1 MSSNRR
7 SRSARPPQ
15 TSQPPSESL
24 AQDSADLDRPL
35 QRDLRTSGMT
45 IDEMFEDANFW
56 HTRLERSAN
65 DSSTGDARFRR
76 VLAAQRSRIGGD
88 SPDNPVQ
95 PPYFASS
102 AERLANRR
110 EEFANI
116 IAHPPNESS
125 RRRISRELRRHLERN
140 RSGVQHVNGWT
151 IVDPQPWDVSRPG
164 DSPQPRSRRR
174 RLGESPMDTT
184 PLPVVDNT
192 GWNSPSAQSDDD
204 VGIDIGIDE
213 APRAQ
218 GPVLLFDTDDV
229 DDDTGVLDD
238 VDDDTGIPEGGDFD
252 DWFVR
257 TFRNNIMH
265 QVVNP
270 RMLAARRHRAA
281 LVPQSKRGGP
291 GASVVVRQAWNAA
304 QPWRPYVYQPPITMP
319 GEAPPDTPENTSD
332 VAHARFYSV
341 HAAIGAL
348 PVRCTNSDDPSAFHH
363 ALTPS
368 SALFRTAQA
377 TNVHVELRLDGGRHS
392 VVERILIM
400 SSMASPPCTE
410 LMVFASSRRCD
421 LAELRKYDNFT
432 FAEYERLSQEVA
444 AGRAPPL
451 DPLPI
456 AYFWLS
462 LEEEYEQMQ
471 VLPEGVHCSYLYL
484 KLLRGPTAAPR
495 MSLRLVRIFGW
506 NGPRSFSEAAIC

>member
-110 EEFANI
+110 AEFANI

-265 QVVNP
+265 QV
-270 RMLAARRHRAA
+270 
-281 LVPQSKRGGP
+281 
-291 GASVVVRQAWNAA
+291 
-304 QPWRPYVYQPPITMP
+304 
-319 GEAPPDTPENTSD
+319 
-332 VAHARFYSV
+332 
-341 HAAIGAL
+341 
-348 PVRCTNSDDPSAFHH
+348 
-363 ALTPS
+363 
-368 SALFRTAQA
+368 
-377 TNVHVELRLDGGRHS
+377 
-392 VVERILIM
+392 
-400 SSMASPPCTE
+400 
-410 LMVFASSRRCD
+410 
-421 LAELRKYDNFT
+421 
-432 FAEYERLSQEVA
+432 
-444 AGRAPPL
+444 
-451 DPLPI
+451 
-456 AYFWLS
+456 
-462 LEEEYEQMQ
+462 
-471 VLPEGVHCSYLYL
+471 
-484 KLLRGPTAAPR
+484 
-495 MSLRLVRIFGW
+495 
-506 NGPRSFSEAAIC
+506 